1 MAGWREKKRTMLS
14 DVHNHFEISAV
25 YLTHGTGTPIA
36 VTVRVHRKPIVA
48 RPQFETDAAAMLD
61 TADRIIFQKSQLPVV
76 PDGVMSKAYV
86 ILSSSEAYFT
96 GPSKPERD
104 AYIWVEV
111 SEVAQTELTAL
122 IADLDLSDPA
132 WIGVLT

>member
-25 YLTHGTGTPIA
+25 YLTHATGTPIA
-36 VTVRVHRKPIVA
+36 VTVRVHRKPIVE

-61 TADRIIFQKSQLPVV
+61 TADRIIFQKSQLPVA
-76 PDGVMSKAYV
+76 PEGVMSKAYV